1 MACDIVS
8 DIQDPSQKQDRVR
21 RSCWLCND
29 CEAEDA
35 DDAATVLFG
44 RMLGLGILVARIIV
58 HHLVV
63 SVQAGLGSRM
73 RNRRR
78 SLNLIGKPYMS
89 TGANAGA
96 YCTASQVG
104 G

>member
-29 CEAEDA
+29 CEAEGA
-35 DDAATVLFG
+35 DDAATALFG

-73 RNRRR
+73 RNRRTEHESNSKECREQPPYQR
-78 SLNLIGKPYMS
+78 SL
-89 TGANAGA
+89 
-96 YCTASQVG
+96 C
-104 G
+104 

>member
-1 MACDIVS
+1 MN
-8 DIQDPSQKQDRVR
+8 
-21 RSCWLCND
+21 RSCGLRND

-58 HHLVV
+58 HHLVM

-73 RNRRR
+73 RNRRTEHE
-78 SLNLIGKPYMS
+78 SNSKECCEQPPYHR
-89 TGANAGA
+89 
-96 YCTASQVG
+96 CLC
-104 G
+104 